1 MKHTLRKPTDC
12 QEAIRAARYVNACDL
27 RALWEK
33 IGGSYSY
40 LSEVQ
45 SGKKRGS
52 FRLMDRILEQ
62 IKGVEWL

>member
-27 RALWEK
+27 RKLWAK
-33 IGGSYSY
+33 VGGSYSY

-45 SGKKRGS
+45 AGKKRGS
-52 FRLMDRILEQ
+52 FRLLDRILAQ
-62 IKGVEWL
+62 IENVEWV